1 MACYTDDQKDLVK
14 SFPISYG
21 WPYYGGWAVTVIS
34 FGTGLISLFH
44 ECLPSLNQD
53 PILVSGQQND
63 QVTYFAT
70 ASNVNGYQIPHTG
83 SGFTA
88 TPVSYGYQ
96 TPYVGGDYLGN
107 KVVNG
112 SNLANHVINVSS
124 QTPFAENGE
133 KSNPAITET
142 NNE

>member
-1 MACYTDDQKDLVK
+1 MACYTDDRKDLVK
-14 SFPISYG
+14 SFPISYD

-34 FGTGLISLFH
+34 FGTGLFQ

-70 ASNVNGYQIPHTG
+70 VPNVNGYQIPRTG
-83 SGFTA
+83 SGFIG

-124 QTPFAENGE
+124 QTPGAENGE

-142 NNE
+142 NTE